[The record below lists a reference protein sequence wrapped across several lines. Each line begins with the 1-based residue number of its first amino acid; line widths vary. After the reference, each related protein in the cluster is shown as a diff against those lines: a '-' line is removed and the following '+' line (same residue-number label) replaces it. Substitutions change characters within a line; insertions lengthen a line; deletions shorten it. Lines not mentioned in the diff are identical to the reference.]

1 MYHLMKYSAFV
12 FGITYHA
19 ILHLVA
25 YSLNYPKNKQSVKE
39 YLHVL
44 QFMYARQN
52 CEVGLAK

>member
-1 MYHLMKYSAFV
+1 MKYSAFA
-12 FGITYHA
+12 FGITYHS

-25 YSLNYPKNKQSVKE
+25 YSLNYLKNNQSVKE

>member
-1 MYHLMKYSAFV
+1 MKYSAFA
-12 FGITYHA
+12 FGNRYTYHL

-25 YSLNYPKNKQSVKE
+25 YSWNYPKNKQSVKE